1 MPPAAGP
8 PSRAAPPWRHSVPP
22 HDSPRSEMEK
32 VSLAV
37 PGVGRGSGG
46 GAFRARW
53 PAAVRAGDSAGEG
66 QLYEVRARGE
76 VGPVDARGGQLETQP
91 VGDVLQLVRE
101 GLEEP

>member
-22 HDSPRSEMEK
+22 HDSPRPEMEK

-37 PGVGRGSGG
+37 PGVGGGSGG

-53 PAAVRAGDSAGEG
+53 PAAFRAVDPAGEG
-66 QLYEVRARGE
+66 QLTDVRAPGE
-76 VGPVDARGGQLETQP
+76 VGTVDARGGQLETQP

-101 GLEEP
+101 GIEKP